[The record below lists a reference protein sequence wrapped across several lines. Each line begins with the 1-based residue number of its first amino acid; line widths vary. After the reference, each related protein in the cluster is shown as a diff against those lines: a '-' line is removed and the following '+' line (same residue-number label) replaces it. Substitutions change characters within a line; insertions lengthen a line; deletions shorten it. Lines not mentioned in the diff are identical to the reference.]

1 MLLADIVHWRPI
13 ASAYSENCRA
23 TPGTNVSPSL
33 REGIQLYKTSTQM
46 NMLNA
51 HKTSHWYVSLPPQSS
66 WPIGIHSEWYNTDD
80 NRKYQIHNNVNPEE
94 RICACSMHMTSHLF
108 EFSIPLTH
116 TNTKKYVLTCTR
128 THLYDMMHAHYH
140 VYTHICIYTH
150 FILLTYE
157 CHRV

>member
-1 MLLADIVHWRPI
+1 MLLADTVHWRPI

-80 NRKYQIHNNVNPEE
+80 NRKYQIHSDVNPEE
-94 RICACSMHMTSHLF
+94 RICAMHAFGQGYKDPHTHTCMHMY
-108 EFSIPLTH
+108 TH
-116 TNTKKYVLTCTR
+116 T
-128 THLYDMMHAHYH
+128 HAIH
-140 VYTHICIYTH
+140 
-150 FILLTYE
+150 E
-157 CHRV
+157 Q

>member
-1 MLLADIVHWRPI
+1 MLFDIVHWQPI

-51 HKTSHWYVSLPPQSS
+51 HKTIHWYVNIPPQSS

-80 NRKYQIHNNVNPEE
+80 NRKYQIHRDVNPEE
-94 RICACSMHMTSHLF
+94 RICVMCACGQSYKDPH
-108 EFSIPLTH
+108 TH
-116 TNTKKYVLTCTR
+116 TC
-128 THLYDMMHAHYH
+128 
-140 VYTHICIYTH
+140 ICIHIHMLYMNNEPW
-150 FILLTYE
+150 LSE
-157 CHRV
+157 DKKKG